1 MSHNGSLG
9 QSRIDTWKVQY
20 NILVQIDPTYVVQS

>member
-9 QSRIDTWKVQY
+9 QSRIDSWKVQR
-20 NILVQIDPTYVVQS
+20 NTLTQIDPTYVIQS